1 MIKKMVSCVSMLIM
15 LLPATAQ
22 KPANFFNTK
31 LANGLEILVV
41 EDKSVPLATVEIT
54 TKNGSYTESPEF
66 NGLSHLYEH
75 MFFKANKDYPSQ
87 ETFMAKVRELG
98 IVFNG
103 TTSEERVNYF
113 FTLPKNNWIAG
124 LNFMN
129 SAIRYPLFLSEEI
142 KKENVVVDGEFQ
154 RNESNPY
161 FPLFMAM
168 NKALWGDLFSRKN
181 VIGDHTIINTATP
194 EKMQTIKDK
203 YYWPNNSMLIVSGD
217 VNHTEVF
224 DKVKEIFSSWQAS
237 GFDPFRKW
245 PIPTFKPLDKV
256 NYFVV
261 ESKNARVPMFMLGWH
276 GPDTRGDR
284 PATYAADVFSF
295 ILSQNSS
302 KFQKELIDKGLAFQ
316 ANVGY
321 QTLKYTGPIEIVVVP
336 NPANVTA
343 CAQALK
349 DQIAQWDSPD
359 YITDEQLEN
368 AKRQLEIQ
376 NLQEFDVTSSLS
388 HNLAYNWCSA
398 DLDYFYNYIA
408 NVKKVTKEDLQNYV
422 RKYIKGQNYCAGLL
436 INPAQK
442 DQLKPETFW
451 KE

>member
-1 MIKKMVSCVSMLIM
+1 
-15 LLPATAQ
+15 
-22 KPANFFNTK
+22 
-31 LANGLEILVV
+31 
-41 EDKSVPLATVEIT
+41 
-54 TKNGSYTESPEF
+54 
-66 NGLSHLYEH
+66 
-75 MFFKANKDYPSQ
+75 
-87 ETFMAKVRELG
+87 
-98 IVFNG
+98 
-103 TTSEERVNYF
+103 
-113 FTLPKNNWIAG
+113 
-124 LNFMN
+124 
-129 SAIRYPLFLSEEI
+129 
-142 KKENVVVDGEFQ
+142 
-154 RNESNPY
+154 
-161 FPLFMAM
+161 
-168 NKALWGDLFSRKN
+168 
-181 VIGDHTIINTATP
+181 
-194 EKMQTIKDK
+194 
-203 YYWPNNSMLIVSGD
+203 
-217 VNHTEVF
+217 
-224 DKVKEIFSSWQAS
+224 
-237 GFDPFRKW
+237 
-245 PIPTFKPLDKV
+245 
-256 NYFVV
+256 
-261 ESKNARVPMFMLGWH
+261 MFMLGWH